1 MIKFFRHIRQKL
13 LSENKFSKYLLYAIG
28 EIILVVIGILIA
40 LSINNWNENLKLD
53 KEEITILENLNKNL
67 ILAKNQSD
75 SLISYEKRL
84 IKDIITVINYES
96 NNLLINK
103 DSIGIITFKNAL
115 WNLDSHL
122 LVVNAYEDLKNTNKL
137 ELIKNQGLKEKFTSL
152 EINLIEL
159 KIMLDDRLNFQQI
172 RVDNIAENN
181 INFIPFLK
189 SSFPT
194 IDISNEK
201 SNDYSKILNSRRI
214 RNLLGIKLFMTK
226 DILISKE
233 NLGREIKNLISL
245 IEMEVKENKP
255 LTND

>member
-172 RVDNIAENN
+172 RVDNIAEND

-201 SNDYSKILNSRRI
+201 SNDYSKILSNRRI

-233 NLGREIKNLISL
+233 NLGREIKDLISL
-245 IEMEVKENKP
+245 IEMEVKEKN
-255 LTND
+255 N

>member
-1 MIKFFRHIRQKL
+1 MIKFFRKIRQKL
-13 LSENKFSKYLLYAIG
+13 LSENKFSKYLIYAIG

-40 LSINNWNENLKLD
+40 LQINNWNENLKQD
-53 KEEITILENLNKNL
+53 KEEITILENLKKNL

-103 DSIGIITFKNAL
+103 DSTRAVTFKNAL

-172 RVDNIAENN
+172 RMDNIAEND

-201 SNDYSKILNSRRI
+201 SNDYSKILSNQRI

-233 NLGREIKNLISL
+233 NLDREIKDLISL
-245 IEMEVKENKP
+245 IEMEVKEKK
-255 LTND
+255 

>member
-201 SNDYSKILNSRRI
+201 SNDYSKILNNRRI

-233 NLGREIKNLISL
+233 NLGREIKDLISL
-245 IEMEVKENKP
+245 IEMEVKEKN
-255 LTND
+255 N

>member
-1 MIKFFRHIRQKL
+1 MIKFFRKIRQNL
-13 LSENKFSKYLLYAIG
+13 VSENKFSKYLIYAIG

-40 LSINNWNENLKLD
+40 LQINNWNENLKQD
-53 KEEITILENLNKNL
+53 KEEITILENLKKNL

-103 DSIGIITFKNAL
+103 DSTRAVTFKNAL

-172 RVDNIAENN
+172 RMDNIAEND

-201 SNDYSKILNSRRI
+201 SNDYSKILSNQRI

-233 NLGREIKNLISL
+233 NLDREIKDLISL
-245 IEMEVKENKP
+245 IEMEVKKKK
-255 LTND
+255 